1 MAWKTI
7 SHLPFPET
15 ADLRLKWQPGRLS
28 CFHMFGSIKD
38 SLSSAAAKA
47 LLTSRID
54 RYGKITDLHIRSR
67 EKSVSAE
74 LVLEGEQVPVTI
86 LIERYRIDGTS
97 GAHTLT
103 VEKITASRAW
113 LQNLLE
119 DLVVGKPLPV
129 PSVALLALG
138 GPGN

>member
-1 MAWKTI
+1 
-7 SHLPFPET
+7 
-15 ADLRLKWQPGRLS
+15 
-28 CFHMFGSIKD
+28 MFGSIKD